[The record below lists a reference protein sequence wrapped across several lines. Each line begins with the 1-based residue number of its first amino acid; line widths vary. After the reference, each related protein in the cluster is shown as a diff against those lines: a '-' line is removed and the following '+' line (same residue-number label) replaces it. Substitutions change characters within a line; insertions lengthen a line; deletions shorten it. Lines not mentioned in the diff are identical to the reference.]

1 MKIFTNEIFFLLK
14 NGKLNNKHNV
24 NTIQSLKDSV
34 VIFLFSYIIN
44 ITIGSTILIL
54 SRHFNIVIP
63 KNETLTAL
71 FEKNIFSIIFTII
84 ILAPMFEEILF
95 RVSLKY
101 SLKNLTLMLTFIFYL
116 VSGAIAFPFE
126 NVFNIVIRSIISIL
140 FGLLFYILIN
150 RSIKLK
156 SMIEIF
162 WLRHTKFI
170 FYMSILLF
178 GLSHLLNYPINIK
191 LLLYIPLLTL
201 SQIFSGIILGYVRL
215 KYGIIYSFFIHA
227 SKNTISVLT
236 AIALTHQ

>member
-1 MKIFTNEIFFLLK
+1 
-14 NGKLNNKHNV
+14 
-24 NTIQSLKDSV
+24 
-34 VIFLFSYIIN
+34 
-44 ITIGSTILIL
+44 
-54 SRHFNIVIP
+54 
-63 KNETLTAL
+63 
-71 FEKNIFSIIFTII
+71 
-84 ILAPMFEEILF
+84 
-95 RVSLKY
+95 
-101 SLKNLTLMLTFIFYL
+101 
-116 VSGAIAFPFE
+116 
-126 NVFNIVIRSIISIL
+126 
-140 FGLLFYILIN
+140 
-150 RSIKLK
+150 
-156 SMIEIF
+156 MIEIF